1 MVQRPTE
8 RELVTA
14 DGVNVRVLRSARRR
28 RTVSGVWKD
37 GAAVISVPATMSP
50 RQENDWVDR
59 IVPDILARRAKALGR
74 YGENADTE
82 LMQRAHR
89 LNRTYFESRA
99 EPLSV
104 KWVTNQT
111 TRWGSTSTGSGA
123 IRLNHRLQQMPS
135 WVQDYI
141 LVHELAHLIAEDG
154 HGPEF
159 KALEARFERKAEAK
173 AYLSGV
179 SFGMAQG
186 QDPEGTNRQPP
197 RADSSEEGSDGLD
210 DTGWWAENPADDW
223 TD

>member
-1 MVQRPTE
+1 MVQRPSE
-8 RELVTA
+8 RELVTD
-14 DGVNVRVLRSARRR
+14 DGVNVRVLRSVRRR

-37 GAAVISVPATMSP
+37 GAAVISVPATMSL
-50 RQENDWVDR
+50 RQENEWVDR
-59 IVPDILARRAKALGR
+59 MVPDILARRAKALGR
-74 YGENADTE
+74 YGENADSE
-82 LMQRAHR
+82 LMQRALR
-89 LNRTYFESRA
+89 LNRKYFDSRA

-104 KWVTNQT
+104 KWVRNQR

-154 HGPEF
+154 HGPQF
-159 KALEARFERKAEAK
+159 KALEDRFERKAEAK

-179 SFGMAQG
+179 SFGMGQG
-186 QDPEGTNRQPP
+186 SEG
-197 RADSSEEGSDGLD
+197 
-210 DTGWWAENPADDW
+210 TGWWDEDPADGW